1 VNEALTVAGPPRK
14 RSRCLLPWLLLLA
27 VVLALVAALW
37 WGYTQRET
45 VAHYAVSSL
54 LDQQLGEL
62 LPEGED
68 PTRVAIRVA
77 ALMRAVKSGQLDA
90 DRLKGM
96 GAMFREYYLDKK
108 LSRDEFASLLA
119 FAEAAVT
126 R

>member
-1 VNEALTVAGPPRK
+1 MNEAQTLTGTPQK
-14 RSRCLLPWLLLLA
+14 QRSCLLPWLLLLV
-27 VVLALVAALW
+27 VVLALISALW

-45 VAHYAVSSL
+45 VAQYAVSSL

-77 ALMRAVKSGQLDA
+77 ALMRAVNGGQLDA
-90 DRLKGM
+90 DQLKGM
-96 GAMFREYYLDKK
+96 GSMFREYYQDRK
-108 LSRDEFASLLA
+108 LNRDEFESLLA
-119 FAEAAVT
+119 FAEAAVA